1 MNGFAASPANARY
14 CCRARGAPQGAPL
27 FLLHSVAGSWHI
39 LYVMRDPALQVIAAR
54 VFSRPAILEATRA
67 IGLTDAEVAR
77 LLGCTPMQVNDW
89 VKGRRPIPAVK
100 HHALA
105 IFVGGLAGI
114 FDEGDITDTA
124 YSRRA
129 RLLQAAIFGWLKLA
143 VEEEGAMSATLATPN
158 PGKLAQQMLARLP
171 SLAA

>member
-1 MNGFAASPANARY
+1 
-14 CCRARGAPQGAPL
+14 
-27 FLLHSVAGSWHI
+27 
-39 LYVMRDPALQVIAAR
+39 MRDAALQVIATR

-114 FDEGDITDTA
+114 FDEGEITESA
-124 YSRRA
+124 YSKRA
-129 RLLQAAIFGWLKLA
+129 RLLQSAIVGWLKLA
-143 VEEEGAMSATLATPN
+143 IEDEGAMSATFAKPHPSELAHY
-158 PGKLAQQMLARLP
+158 MLARLADI
-171 SLAA
+171 AA

>member
-1 MNGFAASPANARY
+1 
-14 CCRARGAPQGAPL
+14 
-27 FLLHSVAGSWHI
+27 
-39 LYVMRDPALQVIAAR
+39 MRDAALRVIATR

-114 FDEGDITDTA
+114 FDEGEITETA
-124 YSRRA
+124 YSKRA
-129 RLLQAAIFGWLKLA
+129 RLLQSAILGWLKLA
-143 VEEEGAMSATLATPN
+143 IEEESAMSATLATPS
-158 PGKLAQQMLARLP
+158 PATLAHQMLARLADV
-171 SLAA
+171 AA

>member
-1 MNGFAASPANARY
+1 M
-14 CCRARGAPQGAPL
+14 GA
-27 FLLHSVAGSWHI
+27 
-39 LYVMRDPALQVIAAR
+39 ALQVIAAR
-54 VFSRPAILEATRA
+54 VLSRPAILEATRA

-114 FDEGDITDTA
+114 FDEGEITDTA
-124 YSRRA
+124 YSKRA
-129 RLLQAAIFGWLKLA
+129 RLLQTAIASWLRLA
-143 VEEEGAMSATLATPN
+143 VEEEGAMSATLATPS
-158 PGKLAQQMLARLP
+158 PAELAHQMFARLA